1 MLQVTFQSCQRNV
14 ICNIAKALRCYSN
27 MPWPLLAIDS
37 SVYNYRMLL

>member
-14 ICNIAKALRCYSN
+14 ICNIAKALCCYSN
-27 MPWPLLAIDS
+27 IPWPLIAIDS